1 MATVSVI
8 RKKTSLQDSVLDL
21 LNKQMVK
28 EAYSSSLYLSMSAWC
43 YEQGLEN
50 SGKFFKK
57 QSAEEREHMMRI
69 FDYIT
74 DMGALAISPEVPK
87 VESSF
92 KNLRSVFEL
101 ALESEISITES
112 FNQMTE
118 HCHKVRDFQTVK
130 FFDWFLNEQMEEEQ
144 QARRCIE
151 LFDIIGAENGGLYKI
166 DKEVLKL
173 KDGE

>member
-1 MATVSVI
+1 MEVSVI

-21 LNKQMVK
+21 LNKQMVM
-28 EAYSSSLYLSMSAWC
+28 EATSSALYLSMSAWC

-50 SGKFFKK
+50 CGEFFKK

-69 FDYIT
+69 FNYIT

-87 VESSF
+87 VQSSF
-92 KNLRSVFEL
+92 NNLRFIFEV

-112 FNQMTE
+112 FNYMTD
-118 HCHKVRDFQTVK
+118 HCHSVKDFQTAK
-130 FFDWFLNEQMEEEQ
+130 FFDWFLSEQMEEEQ

-151 LFDIIGAENGGLYKI
+151 LFDIIGAGDGGLYKI

-173 KDGE
+173 KEKEA

>member
-1 MATVSVI
+1 MAVSVI

-50 SGKFFKK
+50 CGKFFKK
-57 QSAEEREHMMRI
+57 QSGEERDHMMRI

-74 DMGALAISPEVPK
+74 DMGALAIAPEVPR

-92 KNLRSVFEL
+92 NNLRSIFEL
-101 ALESEISITES
+101 ALESEIAITES
-112 FNQMTE
+112 FNYMTE
-118 HCHKVRDFQTVK
+118 HCHSVRDFQTVK

-151 LFDIIGAENGGLYKI
+151 LFDIIGTGDGGLYKI
-166 DKEVLKL
+166 DREVLKL
-173 KDGE
+173 KEGE